1 MLVGL
6 CKTRWVERHTCYDT
20 FYTIYEILCECFEA
34 MLNPSS
40 YPQIY
45 DGTWSNNWDQETR
58 IKARGLLLNL
68 DSSETIIVFIV
79 AKNVLE
85 NIRPIASKLQK
96 RDLDINHEY
105 NMIDETKKRIE
116 RYDLK

>member
-1 MLVGL
+1 
-6 CKTRWVERHTCYDT
+6 
-20 FYTIYEILCECFEA
+20 

-58 IKARGLLLNL
+58 IKARVLLLNI
-68 DSSETIIVFIV
+68 DSSETIIAFIV

-96 RDLDINHEY
+96 RDLDIYHEY